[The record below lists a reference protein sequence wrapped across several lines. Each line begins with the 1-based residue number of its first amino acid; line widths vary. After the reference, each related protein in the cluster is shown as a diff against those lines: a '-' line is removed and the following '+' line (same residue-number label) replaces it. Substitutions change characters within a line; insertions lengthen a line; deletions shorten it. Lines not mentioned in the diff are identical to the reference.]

1 MIKNGTVVSMTYL
14 LKNDDGEELDRAER
28 DDPFSY
34 LHGASQIVPGLEQ
47 ALVGLAVG
55 AKKVVEVA
63 PEEGYGVID
72 ERLRTQAK
80 KSQFPPD
87 ANLVEGMRFVAEDG
101 EGGEMVFTVTGL
113 EDDTVHLDGNHPLA
127 GETLHFD
134 VEILAV
140 REATAEEV
148 AHGHAHG
155 AHGHDHDH
163 GGHDHGDHEH
173 GDHVHGPGCN
183 HDEDEA

>member
-1 MIKNGTVVSMTYL
+1 MIKNGTVVSMTYR
-14 LKNDDGEELDRAER
+14 LKNDDGEELDRAET

-34 LHGASQIVPGLEQ
+34 LHGASQIVPGLEK
-47 ALVGLAVG
+47 ALTGLAVG
-55 AKKVVEVA
+55 AKKSVKIA
-63 PEEGYGVID
+63 PEEGYGVVD
-72 ERLRTQAK
+72 ERLRTQAR

-113 EDDTVHLDGNHPLA
+113 EGDTVHLDGNHPLA

-134 VEILAV
+134 VEILGV
-140 REATAEEV
+140 RDATPEEV

-155 AHGHDHDH
+155 PDGHHDH
-163 GGHDHGDHEH
+163 GHEH
-173 GDHVHGPGCN
+173 GPHVHGPGCD
-183 HDEDEA
+183 HDHDDE